1 MAPFR
6 STAELVA
13 DTMSPGD
20 EGPTLPWEGHYICN
34 VAGCVQPESGLRHSL
49 FFWGEYCLGTKG
61 KIRWSEISVTLGS
74 LERSSIVAAIAGQM
88 NTKSQDQI
96 RNYRRNLYI
105 NYAGTPA
112 IPRKL
117 I

>member
-49 FFWGEYCLGTKG
+49 FFWGEY
-61 KIRWSEISVTLGS
+61 
-74 LERSSIVAAIAGQM
+74 
-88 NTKSQDQI
+88 
-96 RNYRRNLYI
+96 YR
-105 NYAGTPA
+105 
-112 IPRKL
+112 
-117 I
+117 